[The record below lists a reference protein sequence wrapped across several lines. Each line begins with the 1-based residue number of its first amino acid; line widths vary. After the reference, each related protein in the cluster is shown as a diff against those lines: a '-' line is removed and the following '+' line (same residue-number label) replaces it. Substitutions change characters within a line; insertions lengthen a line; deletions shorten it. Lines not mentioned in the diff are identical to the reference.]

1 MVIETRRKRT
11 DGLAFTLLEMLLT
24 VALLV
29 ALLAA
34 VVYNFQS
41 AKRGSDLEEGARQLE
56 ALIRFAAAQ
65 AASSGKAIQFRF
77 GDNVDSTSS
86 TNSTSETAAPAV
98 NDFEP
103 IEDLEDWGT
112 KLRVVYEVDP
122 VSQPGVFVDLPNA
135 APFLDAIAERVR
147 IEKVRMPDQPTNQR
161 TNDLTFV
168 QEAPTTGPMLTFYA
182 DGSSETADIIL
193 VSKEREDYRE
203 MIVHVDGVTGS
214 VRTELK
220 SNDDLVP
227 IEWMDDPN
235 APPKTETATAG
246 AMKSEPVREKTT
258 ETPALPM
265 PEDPAFEDFKTKDS
279 TTKTNAFDDDFP

>member
-41 AKRGSDLEEGARQLE
+41 AKRGSDLEEGARQVE
-56 ALIRFAAAQ
+56 ALIRFAGAQ

-86 TNSTSETAAPAV
+86 TNSASETVEPAV

-112 KLRVVYEVDP
+112 KLRVVYEIDP
-122 VSQPGVFVDLPNA
+122 VSQPGVFVDLPEA
-135 APFLDAIAERVR
+135 VPFLDAIAERVR
-147 IEKVRMPDQPTNQR
+147 IEKVRMPDHPTNQR

-168 QEAPTTGPMLTFYA
+168 QEGPTAGPMLTFYP
-182 DGSSETADIIL
+182 DGSSERADIIL

-220 SNDDLVP
+220 SNDDLTP
-227 IEWMDDPN
+227 IEWMEDGT
-235 APPKTETATAG
+235 APAKTEPAAAG
-246 AMKSEPVREKTT
+246 AMKTEPVPEKTT
-258 ETPALPM
+258 EAAPM
-265 PEDPAFEDFKTKDS
+265 PEDPAFDDFSTKNS

>member
-24 VALLV
+24 VALLM

-34 VVYNFQS
+34 MVYNFQS
-41 AKRGSDLEEGARQLE
+41 AKRGSDLEEGARQVE
-56 ALIRFAAAQ
+56 ALIRFAGAQ

-86 TNSTSETAAPAV
+86 TNSTSETATPAV

-122 VSQPGVFVDLPNA
+122 VSQPGVFVDLPEA
-135 APFLDAIAERVR
+135 VPFLDAIAERVR

-168 QEAPTTGPMLTFYA
+168 QEAPAAGPRLTFYP
-182 DGSSETADIIL
+182 DGSSESADIIL

-220 SNDDLVP
+220 SNDDLTP
-227 IEWMDDPN
+227 IEWMDDGT
-235 APPKTETATAG
+235 APAKTEPAAAG
-246 AMKSEPVREKTT
+246 AMKTEPVPEKTT
-258 ETPALPM
+258 EAAPM
-265 PEDPAFEDFKTKDS
+265 PEDPAFEDFNTKNS